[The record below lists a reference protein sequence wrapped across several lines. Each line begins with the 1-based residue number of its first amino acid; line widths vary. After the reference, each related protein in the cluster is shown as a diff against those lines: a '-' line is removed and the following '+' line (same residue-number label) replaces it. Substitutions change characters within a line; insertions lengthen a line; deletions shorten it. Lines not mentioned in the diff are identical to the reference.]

1 MPTYTYKCDNCGVQF
16 EQFQKFSDKPLKRCP
31 ECSQST
37 LRRVIGASAI
47 VFKGSG
53 WYATDNRSPSGQS
66 AAKKYEAEAD
76 KANKPEKADAKAEAK
91 AEAKP
96 DKPEKKKDAKPHK
109 HDHD

>member
-1 MPTYTYKCDNCGVQF
+1 MRTYTYKCDNCGTQF

-31 ECSQST
+31 KCSQSA

-66 AAKKYEAEAD
+66 AAKKSDGEAD
-76 KANKPEKADAKAEAK
+76 KPEKADAKTEAK
-91 AEAKP
+91 ADA
-96 DKPEKKKDAKPHK
+96 KPEKKKDVKPHK